1 MSAEFHL
8 LLVEDSSPD
17 VLILRR
23 ALADVGFR
31 HRLTVLSD
39 GEAAMTYLDRLGD
52 ISCSTDLIPDL
63 VLLDLNLPG
72 PSGSQILA
80 RLKNDPLLRTIPV
93 VVMTT
98 SGRDEDVWQSYQAGA
113 NTFIQKPGD
122 FQRFRELAASFRRYW
137 EETAIR
143 PPRRPPPGDR

>member
-39 GEAAMTYLDRLGD
+39 GGSAMAYLDRLSVP
-52 ISCSTDLIPDL
+52 SCSPDLIPDL

-80 RLKNDPLLRTIPV
+80 RLKSDPLLRAIPV

-98 SGRDEDVWQSYQAGA
+98 SSRDEDVWRSYQAGA

-143 PPRRPPPGDR
+143 PPRRPPVGDR

>member
-8 LLVEDSSPD
+8 LLVEDSPPD

-23 ALADVGFR
+23 ALADAGFR
-31 HRLTVLSD
+31 HRMTVLSD
-39 GEAAMTYLDRLGD
+39 GEEAMTYLDRLGD
-52 ISCSTDLIPDL
+52 PSCPTDLIPDL

-72 PSGSQILA
+72 PSGSEILA
-80 RLKNDPLLRTIPV
+80 RLKTDPILRTIPV

-113 NTFIQKPGD
+113 NSFIQKPGD
-122 FQRFRELAASFRRYW
+122 FQRFRELASSFRRYW

-143 PPRRPPPGDR
+143 PPRRPPTGDR